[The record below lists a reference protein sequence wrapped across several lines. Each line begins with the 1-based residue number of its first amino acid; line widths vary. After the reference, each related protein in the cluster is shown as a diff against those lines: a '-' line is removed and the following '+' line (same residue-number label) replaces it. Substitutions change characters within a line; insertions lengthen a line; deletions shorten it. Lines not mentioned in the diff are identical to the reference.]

1 MYRKVDV
8 PPFATACQAG
18 VLLLIL
24 LGILGLLAHSVAVG
38 DQRGRVAGQP
48 TLQGR

>member
-1 MYRKVDV
+1 MHRKVDV
-8 PPFATACQAG
+8 PLFAMACQAG

-24 LGILGLLAHSVAVG
+24 LGLLGLLAHSMAVD
-38 DQRGRVAGQP
+38 DQRGQVANRP

>member
-8 PPFATACQAG
+8 PPLAAACQAG

-24 LGILGLLAHSVAVG
+24 LGHLGLLAHSMAFG
-38 DQRGRVAGQP
+38 DQRGQVADRP